1 MGKIRSLYLV
11 AEPSFIEG
19 VSRIFD
25 FAGNMTFY
33 NESDTP
39 EEADLQALRAD
50 WEALAGDMRSAVGSV
65 MTSSLEK

>member
-1 MGKIRSLYLV
+1 MGKIQSLYLV

-25 FAGNMTFY
+25 FAGNMTVY

>member
-1 MGKIRSLYLV
+1 MGKIQSLYLV

-25 FAGNMTFY
+25 FAGNLSVY

>member
-1 MGKIRSLYLV
+1 MGKIQSLYLV

-25 FAGNMTFY
+25 FAGNMTVY

-65 MTSSLEK
+65 MTSLEK